1 MLASAEIP
9 RPLPPAKA
17 RRTTTML
24 KLSSTPPP
32 AYNSPLTFPSRRQSR
47 QDILEEPNFDENEW
61 DNDSAPSPSSL
72 PLGEELLVS
81 TEGER
86 GPCSPDN
93 VTMMTY
99 LYTLSSP
106 QNLTLHLTP
115 RTCIIRMLRL
125 SSRNMTLYYP
135 NFPTLLHLLLM
146 VHPICYPGL

>member
-17 RRTTTML
+17 RRTTML

-47 QDILEEPNFDENEW
+47 QDILEEPNFDENDW
-61 DNDSAPSPSSL
+61 NNDSAPSPSSP

-86 GPCSPDN
+86 SPCFSDD

-99 LYTLSSP
+99 LYTLSS
-106 QNLTLHLTP
+106 
-115 RTCIIRMLRL
+115 RRI
-125 SSRNMTLYYP
+125 
-135 NFPTLLHLLLM
+135 
-146 VHPICYPGL
+146 